1 MNGHGHGHSFHD
13 EEVLGKAIDLPLVKR
28 LLKYVRPYRFLVLG
42 SVILI
47 LLLTGVTLALPM
59 VYRTAVDTYIVTT
72 YKSINLSQAS
82 AQTVE
87 LLGKLEDRL
96 LVTTGN
102 QRLISNR
109 DFKKLDP
116 ALTVRLSHEKV
127 IGKPYLVVRIEDYPE
142 PARADV
148 AALVQSKPTVFE
160 QGQGFH
166 YLLYE
171 DAYEKSM
178 LTREELRLLRVDD
191 ISGVRILVLI
201 FLSLLGASFVLTM
214 LERHLSQYIGQ
225 RIIMDIRTGLF
236 NHLERLSL
244 KFFDSNPVGRLVT
257 RVTNDIEVLN
267 EAFTNIMINLFRDIF
282 LLIGI
287 VAMLLWL
294 NWELALVTFCILPL
308 LVWVTFYFRRK
319 VREAF
324 REVRVKIARINAT
337 IAEHISGMSVVQLFH
352 REKASYDH
360 FQKINHE
367 TYLANRRQIT
377 IFAIFRPVISA
388 FQTLAV
394 ALLVWYGGG
403 EVIQG
408 RLNLGDLVAFFFYVR
423 MFFQPINELSQ
434 KYNQLQQAMAS
445 SERVFQLLDKEERIP
460 DPSEP
465 KPLPE
470 IRGEIE
476 FRNVSFA
483 YKDEDVL
490 KNVSF
495 KVKPGEKVALVGP
508 TGAGKSSI
516 ISLLSRFYDI
526 RDGQILVDGVDV
538 RDALKNDLRS
548 QIAVVMQDVFIFSG
562 DIKSNIRLNDF
573 SITDDAVNSAAR
585 YARADSFIS
594 RLPGD
599 FDHELHERGATLSQ
613 GERQLLSFARA
624 VAFNPRIFVLDEATA
639 NIDTETEVLIQQAI
653 DNLMKDRTSIVIAHR
668 LSTVRNVDRIL
679 VLNHGRIVEE
689 GTHQELLARHGL
701 YYKLYQLQY
710 KDQAPVN

>member
-1 MNGHGHGHSFHD
+1 
-13 EEVLGKAIDLPLVKR
+13 
-28 LLKYVRPYRFLVLG
+28 
-42 SVILI
+42 
-47 LLLTGVTLALPM
+47 
-59 VYRTAVDTYIVTT
+59 
-72 YKSINLSQAS
+72 
-82 AQTVE
+82 
-87 LLGKLEDRL
+87 
-96 LVTTGN
+96 
-102 QRLISNR
+102 
-109 DFKKLDP
+109 
-116 ALTVRLSHEKV
+116 
-127 IGKPYLVVRIEDYPE
+127 
-142 PARADV
+142 
-148 AALVQSKPTVFE
+148 
-160 QGQGFH
+160 
-166 YLLYE
+166 
-171 DAYEKSM
+171 
-178 LTREELRLLRVDD
+178 
-191 ISGVRILVLI
+191 
-201 FLSLLGASFVLTM
+201 
-214 LERHLSQYIGQ
+214 
-225 RIIMDIRTGLF
+225 
-236 NHLERLSL
+236 
-244 KFFDSNPVGRLVT
+244 
-257 RVTNDIEVLN
+257 
-267 EAFTNIMINLFRDIF
+267 
-282 LLIGI
+282 
-287 VAMLLWL
+287 
-294 NWELALVTFCILPL
+294 
-308 LVWVTFYFRRK
+308 
-319 VREAF
+319 
-324 REVRVKIARINAT
+324 
-337 IAEHISGMSVVQLFH
+337 MSVVQLFH
-352 REKASYDH
+352 REKPSYNH

-408 RLNLGDLVAFFFYVR
+408 SLNLGDLVAFFFYVR

-434 KYNQLQQAMAS
+434 KYNHLQQAMAS

-460 DPSEP
+460 DPAEP
-465 KPLPE
+465 RPLPE

-495 KVKPGEKVALVGP
+495 KVEPGEKVALVGP

-526 RDGQILVDGVDV
+526 RDGQILVDGVDISTV
-538 RDALKNDLRS
+538 SKNDLRS

-573 SITDDAVNSAAR
+573 SITDDAINSAAR
-585 YARADSFIS
+585 YSRADSFIS

-653 DNLMKDRTSIVIAHR
+653 DNLMQDRTSIVIAHR

-679 VLNHGRIVEE
+679 VLNHGRIAEE
-689 GTHQELLARHGL
+689 GSHQELLAKRGL